1 MSDDWYAR
9 LRRGSEILA
18 RVRDSNPRGAFEVF
32 TVSGFRRRDGPPTLT
47 QIFNARTGKHHDVH
61 ISLPSADVLKYGGPR
76 DLAAANRHLRAPA
89 ADFVGVSNEKER
101 ATDPTI
107 LWCSN
112 VFLTT
117 FARTQTF

>member
-47 QIFNARTGKHHDVH
+47 QIFNARTGKV
-61 ISLPSADVLKYGGPR
+61 
-76 DLAAANRHLRAPA
+76 AAVAVAVTPNGA
-89 ADFVGVSNEKER
+89 V
-101 ATDPTI
+101 
-107 LWCSN
+107 
-112 VFLTT
+112 
-117 FARTQTF
+117 